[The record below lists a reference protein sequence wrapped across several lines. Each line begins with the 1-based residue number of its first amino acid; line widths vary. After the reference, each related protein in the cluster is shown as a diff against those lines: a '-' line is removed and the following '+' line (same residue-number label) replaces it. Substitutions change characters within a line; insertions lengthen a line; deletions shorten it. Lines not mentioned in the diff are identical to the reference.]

1 MQVSTDT
8 ASSVGWGLPLRR
20 GGTDLPGLSIWG
32 GSSPLFLL
40 LGFPTGTR
48 PARLPPPPGA
58 SLWSSNRTGRQLPAR
73 LHPPPSGSQ
82 PGGWFNDHG
91 GSRSGPRRLHWVPS
105 PPPNTLVPWR
115 PHLVLQD
122 RLCPPFFFCF
132 YSSLHPSPSD
142 PRIIFLCMNRTLLV
156 RKQYHFRSREERDVN
171 LVEGKFS
178 FAV

>member
-1 MQVSTDT
+1 MDT
-8 ASSVGWGLPLRR
+8 ASSAGWGPPLRR

-48 PARLPPPPGA
+48 PAWLPPPPGA
-58 SLWSSNRTGRQLPAR
+58 SLWSSNRTGRQLPAQPHR
-73 LHPPPSGSQ
+73 PPSGSQ
-82 PGGWFNDHG
+82 PWGVVQRPRGFPQRPQMPPLGARPPAQHPCPLEATP
-91 GSRSGPRRLHWVPS
+91 GSPRPPVPAF
-105 PPPNTLVPWR
+105 L
-115 PHLVLQD
+115 
-122 RLCPPFFFCF
+122 FCF